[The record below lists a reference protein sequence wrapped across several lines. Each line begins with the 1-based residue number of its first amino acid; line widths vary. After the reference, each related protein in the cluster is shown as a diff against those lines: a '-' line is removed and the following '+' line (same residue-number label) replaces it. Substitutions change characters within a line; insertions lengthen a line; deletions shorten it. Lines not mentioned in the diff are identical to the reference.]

1 MKELIGLIVVVAAI
15 LLMVV
20 TAIVRGKKI
29 FD

>member
-20 TAIVRGKKI
+20 TAIVRGKKL